1 MELDSNFLHSQ
12 SSISCESAKSMLSP
26 NWKREREIKLELWG
40 WRHSRVSFK
49 KAVSRWA
56 VWDQQVFQEMD
67 SEVSRQNRHTEAL
80 ESLMM
85 VWVPAWTEKG
95 SLSGSS
101 HLKSYLLT
109 TLCEKVMVR
118 MVDAIALK
126 LKLNWTWRKMDTTI
140 ICSAIWPNTIASFWF
155 GNFRNRS
162 RRELDKQHGGLDKW
176 RSSLSFTFT
185 S

>member
-1 MELDSNFLHSQ
+1 MKWILDKIWHLMCLQLFLKMFNFCVGKKKAMWSNKFVKCWTELISCGIFMTRWKVYVHYVSAVMELDSNFLHSQ

-26 NWKREREIKLELWG
+26 NWKRERETKSELWG

-85 VWVPAWTEKG
+85 VWVPA
-95 SLSGSS
+95 
-101 HLKSYLLT
+101 
-109 TLCEKVMVR
+109 
-118 MVDAIALK
+118 
-126 LKLNWTWRKMDTTI
+126 
-140 ICSAIWPNTIASFWF
+140 
-155 GNFRNRS
+155 
-162 RRELDKQHGGLDKW
+162 
-176 RSSLSFTFT
+176 
-185 S
+185 